1 MGSAA
6 GWWAERYMRGDCCR
20 LSLVVSG
27 AEQER
32 KGNPWGSKQPCQQ
45 EVAQGPLLHLCNFAS
60 VQSPPQPLGE
70 EERALLFSITS
81 FKILLSLAPCT
92 LPIRMGASPS
102 GNQGSRIVG
111 HSSGSRRQIKV
122 STAACLIL
130 ARGPPN
136 RASGVL
142 MLQLQTPAVQQA
154 GCGVHIGPALGF
166 CDLNSLLL
174 LSLPGDHSNQAL
186 LGGGQRPGLRSEV

>member
-81 FKILLSLAPCT
+81 FTILLSLAPCT

-111 HSSGSRRQIKV
+111 RSSGSRRQIKV
-122 STAACLIL
+122 PTAACLIL

-154 GCGVHIGPALGF
+154 GVHIGPALGF

-174 LSLPGDHSNQAL
+174 LSLPGDHSKQAL